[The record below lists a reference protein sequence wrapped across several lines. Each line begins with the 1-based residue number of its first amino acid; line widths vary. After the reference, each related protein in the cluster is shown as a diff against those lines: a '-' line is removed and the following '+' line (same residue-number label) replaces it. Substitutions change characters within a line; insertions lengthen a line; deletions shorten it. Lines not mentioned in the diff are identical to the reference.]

1 MPQTVR
7 LEGKEYV
14 VIPRS
19 EFDRLSRAARLPPIP
34 ETDADGTYP
43 AVEYARVTLA
53 RKLILRREA
62 LGISQAAL
70 ARAAGLRVET
80 LCRIESG
87 KVTPTLMSVQKLDR
101 AMTRLQGKQRTD
113 GGTTSRK

>member
-1 MPQTVR
+1 MPQSVM

-19 EFDRLSRAARLPPIP
+19 EFDRLSRAARLPPLP
-34 ETDADGTYP
+34 EPDADGNYP
-43 AVEYARVTLA
+43 AVEYARVSLA

-62 LGISQAAL
+62 AGVTQADL
-70 ARAAGLRVET
+70 ARASQLRVET

-87 KVTPTLMSVQKLDR
+87 KVTPTLGSIQKLDR
-101 AMTRLQGKQRTD
+101 ALQKLERKSEQ
-113 GGTTSRK
+113 TTANVP

>member
-1 MPQTVR
+1 MPQSVM
-7 LEGKEYV
+7 LEDREYV

-19 EFDRLSRAARLPPIP
+19 EFDRLSRAARLPPLP
-34 ETDADGTYP
+34 EVDADGNCP
-43 AVEYARVTLA
+43 AIEYARVSLA

-62 LGISQAAL
+62 RGVSQAEL

-87 KVTPTLMSVQKLDR
+87 KVTPTLDSIQKLDR
-101 AMTRLQGKQRTD
+101 ALQKLERKSGRTA
-113 GGTTSRK
+113 KA